1 MIRSTDISCVK
12 IHKWGEGMQGKIGT
26 MPESVVKYV
35 SMGTK
40 FVNIALFLCSICYA
54 VLFRIYEADVM
65 FYYCCINMILLLFSF
80 EMLRRKKTKI
90 YILMIFSG
98 IFIFMVLAVIYLGW
112 EFGFQQYCIGFVAS
126 LLFTG
131 FYMSGDKKITKRT
144 IAIVAFNVL
153 LYMALRMWTYEY
165 PCIYKIDNDILVRGF
180 YFINSFVGF
189 AFLISYSCIYLST
202 LSRLENALVE
212 MANMDPLTGISN
224 RRRMQQMLQSAIDEY
239 EKQEFQTVIAMLDVD
254 YFKKVNDTYGHDA
267 GDEVLVM
274 LAQILRGKH
283 EENEGFHVSRWGGEE
298 FLVFYERHQKN
309 REDVIQE
316 FEDLREQIQETVV
329 KYNDNEIRIT
339 VTIGL
344 AFYEKG
350 ETIHSLI
357 KEADNNLYSGK
368 ENGRNRVVS

>member
-1 MIRSTDISCVK
+1 MFLEVACKKT
-12 IHKWGEGMQGKIGT
+12 HEGGMSMQTKIGT

-40 FVNIALFLCSICYA
+40 LVNIGLFLCSICYA
-54 VLFRIYEADVM
+54 VMFWIYEADVM
-65 FYYCCINMILLLFSF
+65 FYYCCINMVSLLFSF

-90 YILMIFSG
+90 YILTMFFG
-98 IFIFMVLAVIYLGW
+98 IFLYMILAVIYLGW

-126 LLFTG
+126 ILFTG
-131 FYMSGDKKITKRT
+131 FYMSRDKKITKGT
-144 IAIVAFNVL
+144 IMVVAFNVL
-153 LYMALRMWTYEY
+153 LYMVLRMWTYEH
-165 PCIYKIDNDILVRGF
+165 PRIYEIDNGILVRGF
-180 YFINSFVGF
+180 YFLNSFIGF

-202 LSRLENALVE
+202 LRRLENALVE

-224 RRRMQQMLQSAIDEY
+224 RRRMQQMLQSVIDEY

-254 YFKKVNDTYGHDA
+254 HFKKVNDTFGHDA

-274 LAQILRGKH
+274 LAKMLRGKY

-298 FLVFYERHQKN
+298 FLVFYERYQKT
-309 REDVIQE
+309 REEVIQE
-316 FEDLREQIQETVV
+316 FEDLRKQIQDTVV
-329 KYNDNEIRIT
+329 KCNGNDIRIT

-357 KEADNNLYSGK
+357 KEADNNLYIGK